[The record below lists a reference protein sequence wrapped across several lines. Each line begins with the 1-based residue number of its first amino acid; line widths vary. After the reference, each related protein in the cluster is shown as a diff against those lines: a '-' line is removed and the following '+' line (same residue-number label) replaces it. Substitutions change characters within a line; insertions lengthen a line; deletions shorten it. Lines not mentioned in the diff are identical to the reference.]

1 MNILFVCQGN
11 TCRSPMAAALL
22 KDAVL
27 RRAVRVSA
35 SSAGLDVFD
44 RAASPKAVEVM
55 KERNIDISGHKPQT
69 VSDEHIRWADLI
81 LTMGD
86 SHLGKLRRAFPAAR
100 GKSDALARYVGDSSG
115 DVQDPYG
122 ASQEDYRATRDRLE
136 GLVARVL
143 DKLEHSTSGAD
154 AG

>member
-22 KDAVL
+22 NEVAL
-27 RRAVRVSA
+27 RRAVRLNA
-35 SSAGLDVFD
+35 LSAGLEVFD
-44 RAASPKAVEVM
+44 RAASPKAVQVM
-55 KERNIDISGHKPQT
+55 KERNIDISFHQPQT
-69 VSDEHIRWADLI
+69 VSDEHVQWADLI

-86 SHLGKLRRAFPAAR
+86 SHLGKLRREYPAAR
-100 GKSDALARYVGDSSG
+100 GKSDALARYVGDPDG

-136 GLVARVL
+136 GLVVRVL
-143 DKLEHSTSGAD
+143 DKVEHSTSIVD